1 MTDNSDSNPEQ
12 SPKFSLDAVQAKK
25 IPIERPRIKLFSE
38 LGILMVLILMVVAIG
53 IINPSYISI
62 STLANLGQRA
72 SLFGIIALGMV
83 FLLSM
88 GEIDL
93 SVGSMYALTVN
104 ATGALIMN
112 GMDPWIAALLGVLL
126 GTALGAFNGLT
137 ANILKISV
145 IIVTLGTMSI
155 YRGLT
160 LVITGGTTLWGM
172 PREHPFFSVL
182 GGKPLGIPFVL
193 WVFFFLTIIL
203 SIIYRSTRY
212 GFVIRAIGSNRQAA
226 RLSGIPIPTIRVVT
240 LMMVGTLAGIS
251 GVMTLAFFATGD
263 PTLGGGYE
271 LLAIAA
277 AIIGGTPLSGGS
289 GTVFGAFIGAFVI
302 AVIGSGIVQFG
313 VSANW
318 SIFVTG
324 AMIIAAV
331 ALDAFI
337 RRRQAKS

>member
-1 MTDNSDSNPEQ
+1 MTANNNTEPNPHQGSSNN
-12 SPKFSLDAVQAKK
+12 AVEVLET
-25 IPIERPRIKLFSE
+25 PTERWRIRIFSE
-38 LGILMVLILMVVAIG
+38 FGILMVLILMVVAIG

-93 SVGSMYALTVN
+93 SVGSMYALTIN
-104 ATGALIMN
+104 AAGALMMN

-126 GTALGAFNGLT
+126 GTALGAFNGLI

-145 IIVTLGTMSI
+145 IIVTLGTMSM

-160 LVITGGTTLWGM
+160 LIVTGGTTLWGL
-172 PREHPFFSVL
+172 PREHPFFAVL
-182 GGKPLGIPFVL
+182 GGKPFGIPFVL
-193 WVFFFLTIIL
+193 WVFIFLTIIL
-203 SIIYRSTRY
+203 SIVFRSTRY

-226 RLSGIPIPTIRVVT
+226 RLSGIPIPTIRLIT

-251 GVMTLAFFATGD
+251 GMMTLAFFATGD

-277 AIIGGTPLSGGS
+277 AIIGGTPLTGGS

-324 AMIIAAV
+324 AMIITAV

-337 RRRQAKS
+337 RRRQANS